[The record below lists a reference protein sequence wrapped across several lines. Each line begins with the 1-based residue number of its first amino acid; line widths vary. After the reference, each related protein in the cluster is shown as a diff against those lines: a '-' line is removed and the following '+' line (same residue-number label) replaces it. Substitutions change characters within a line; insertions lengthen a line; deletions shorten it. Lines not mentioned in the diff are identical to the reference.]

1 MRKFGMVIA
10 VVASVVVAA
19 PAQAANIVQTAD
31 QAGTFKTLL
40 AAAKAAGLESKE
52 WDGFTLRTPPQG
64 IDYNL
69 LSRLDPIPTGGV
81 SDMVVARDK
90 GSILH
95 VISKSLPTDGTA
107 GEDTAQ
113 MRGQIA
119 ALNANVSRSLVYSD
133 MIRDELIRSGLATE
147 P

>member
-1 MRKFGMVIA
+1 V
-10 VVASVVVAA
+10 
-19 PAQAANIVQTAD
+19 TAD
-31 QAGTFKTLL
+31 YL
-40 AAAKAAGLESKE
+40 AERKRELFVEKGQELASELRTALNSGQSFTDAAKAAGLESKE
-52 WDGFTLRTPPQG
+52 WDGFTLRTPPEG